1 VEFTLAPA
9 AELILP
15 KRRILELYL
24 NAIEWGPGV
33 YGAEAAARAWYN
45 IPAARVNREQAA
57 RLAAVI
63 PSPLRRRPERMNSYS
78 AEILHLMS
86 QTGW

>member
-1 VEFTLAPA
+1 MVTGTTDAGLHKSRDVTRFPSRASK
-9 AELILP
+9 IC
-15 KRRILELYL
+15 
-24 NAIEWGPGV
+24 V
-33 YGAEAAARAWYN
+33 AEAAARPWYN